1 MNKWMK
7 RMLLVM
13 DICSAFIATATIVI
27 NAKGAKEREGK
38 KFFAWEQGVCL
49 LLDGFVLGAVM
60 QRLACCLDELGAK
73 AKEKEKKKLSAK
85 GEEGGE
91 EAGKEE
97 A

>member
-13 DICSAFIATATIVI
+13 DICSASIAAATIVI
-27 NAKGAKEREGK
+27 NVKGVKEREGK

-60 QRLACCLDELGAK
+60 QRLACFLDELGAK
-73 AKEKEKKKLSAK
+73 AKEKKKLSAK

-91 EAGKEE
+91 ESGKEE

>member
-1 MNKWMK
+1 
-7 RMLLVM
+7 M
-13 DICSAFIATATIVI
+13 DICSASIAAATIVI
-27 NAKGAKEREGK
+27 NVKGAKEREGK

-60 QRLACCLDELGAK
+60 QRLACFLDELGA
-73 AKEKEKKKLSAK
+73 KEKKKLSAK

>member
-13 DICSAFIATATIVI
+13 DICSASIAAATIVI
-27 NAKGAKEREGK
+27 NVKGAKEREGK

-49 LLDGFVLGAVM
+49 LLDGFVL
-60 QRLACCLDELGAK
+60 ACFLDELGA
-73 AKEKEKKKLSAK
+73 KEKKKLSAK

-91 EAGKEE
+91 ESGKEE

>member
-1 MNKWMK
+1 MPPYFFE
-7 RMLLVM
+7 RMILVM
-13 DICSAFIATATIVI
+13 DICSASIAAATIVI
-27 NAKGAKEREGK
+27 NVKGAKEREGK

-60 QRLACCLDELGAK
+60 QRLACFLDELGA
-73 AKEKEKKKLSAK
+73 KEKKKLSAK

-91 EAGKEE
+91 ESGKEE

>member
-60 QRLACCLDELGAK
+60 QRLACFLDELGA
-73 AKEKEKKKLSAK
+73 KEKKKLSAK

-91 EAGKEE
+91 ESGKEE